1 MVTLLPVATL
11 GSSPHAGNGR
21 LTHAVSLSVRGL
33 LPARGERTMT
43 GTPWVSSHRAH
54 PRTRGTDLLAPHLRY
69 LHPGSSPHAG
79 NGPSFVVSTRSLIGL
94 IPARGER
101 TPDHPS
107 AVRAS
112 RAHP

>member
-33 LPARGERTMT
+33 IPARGERTGGGEAVMT
-43 GTPWVSSHRAH
+43 RPPAH
-54 PRTRGTDLLAPHLRY
+54 PRTRGTDPHHRARSRDAG
-69 LHPGSSPHAG
+69 GSSPHAG
-79 NGPSFVVSTRSLIGL
+79 NGPTGSGVAAGAGGL

-101 TPDHPS
+101 TAGPS
-107 AVRAS
+107 GTMG
-112 RAHP
+112 